1 MASFRFADILL
12 TSVVL
17 LITFAILFLVERARS
32 KGRKKKDEAG
42 FTVEKKHSDN

>member
-17 LITFAILFLVERARS
+17 LITFAILYLVERARS
-32 KGRKKKDEAG
+32 KGRKKKEDGG
-42 FTVEKKHSDN
+42 FTADKNSFDK